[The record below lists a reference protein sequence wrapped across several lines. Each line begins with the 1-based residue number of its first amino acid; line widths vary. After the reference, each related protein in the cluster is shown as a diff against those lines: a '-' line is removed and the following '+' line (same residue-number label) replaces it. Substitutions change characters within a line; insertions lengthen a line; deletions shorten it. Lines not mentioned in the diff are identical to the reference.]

1 VEDNS
6 GRRRGVIY
14 TRVSTVEQRKSGYS
28 LPSQLKLLREKMK
41 KDGVEEVQEPIED
54 AESGQDFERK
64 GLKKL
69 LDLAHTKRIDY
80 VYVLDLDR
88 LGRHVAETPYLMYR
102 LKEEGVIV
110 RDINEEYNFNHPIE
124 YVILTIKCYRGHDE
138 SLKIGE
144 RTQRGKN
151 EKFKQGKWVGP
162 VPFGYRENTD
172 GFLEKRPELEPIAHD
187 FFQTYADTGD
197 YKKAT
202 QVISEKYSDKIGR
215 ITINKFKTIVN
226 NPVFIG
232 RPRYGKTQID
242 APHLAIISKDLWD
255 RVQRLSEAKA
265 KRHKPKEKRKPHSIL
280 DHFASEYGLDYVMSV
295 LKLLRPVCPKCGSL
309 MVGDG
314 SKPYDEIRLPNFK
327 CNNNKCGYQRTI
339 PLISELELF
348 RRNLMRCPKCGAV
361 EDFVKTAT
369 LGGSIEYTCRRCG
382 TSFQFTAKK
391 ESEKTN
397 ESLSNPK
404 SEDHTKPEQLP
415 TVKDRTNYIDLP
427 SHLIKALPEDE
438 EKKTD
443 ESRFKMGESS
453 RKEQQANKR
462 KNQTLEDFWSK
473 PDKADI

>member
-1 VEDNS
+1 MS
-6 GRRRGVIY
+6 GNATKKRGVIY
-14 TRVSTVEQRKSGYS
+14 KRVSGDGQQKNGYS
-28 LPSQLKLLREKMK
+28 LPSQDRLVRDKMIQ
-41 KDGVEEVQEPIED
+41 DGVVEVHEPIED
-54 AESGQDFERK
+54 VESGRNFERK
-64 GLKKL
+64 GLKIL
-69 LDLAHTKRIDY
+69 LELAYARLIDY
-80 VYVLDLDR
+80 VYVYDLDR
-88 LGRHVAETPYLMYR
+88 LGRHVAETPYLMYT
-102 LKEEGVIV
+102 LKENGVIV
-110 RDINEEYNFNHPIE
+110 RDIKEEYNFDDPIE
-124 YVILTIKCYRGHDE
+124 YVMVTMKCLPGHTE

-162 VPFGYRENTD
+162 VPFGYRENAD

-197 YKKAT
+197 YKRAT
-202 QVISEKYSDKIGR
+202 QVINEKYSDKIGR

-226 NPVFIG
+226 NPVSIG

-280 DHFASEYGLDYVMSV
+280 DHFASEYGPDYVMSV

-348 RRNLMRCPKCGAV
+348 RRDLMRCPKCGAV

-391 ESEKTN
+391 ESKKTN

-415 TVKDRTNYIDLP
+415 TVKDRTNHIDLP
-427 SHLIKALPEDE
+427 NHPIKALPEDE

-443 ESRFKMGESS
+443 EARFKMGESS

-473 PDKADI
+473 SDKADI